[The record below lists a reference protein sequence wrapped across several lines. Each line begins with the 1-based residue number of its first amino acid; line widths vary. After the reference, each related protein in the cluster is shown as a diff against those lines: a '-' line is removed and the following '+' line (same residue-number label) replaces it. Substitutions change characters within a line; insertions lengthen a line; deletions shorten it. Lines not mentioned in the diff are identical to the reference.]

1 MFVYQREEPGLE
13 DHVSMDKGLGDT
25 VSNAIKKVSG
35 GKIKECGGCSK
46 RREWLNNKIPYR
58 RNALD
63 AINKIQGNM

>member
-1 MFVYQREEPGLE
+1 ME

-35 GKIKECGGCSK
+35 GKIRECGGCSK

-63 AINKIQGNM
+63 AIDKIQGNM

>member
-1 MFVYQREEPGLE
+1 LE

-35 GKIKECGGCSK
+35 GKIRECGGCSK

-63 AINKIQGNM
+63 AIDKIQGNM

>member
-46 RREWLNNKIPYR
+46 RREWLNNKMPYR
-58 RNALD
+58 QNALA
-63 AINKIQGNM
+63 AIDKIQGNN

>member
-1 MFVYQREEPGLE
+1 ME

-35 GKIKECGGCSK
+35 GKIRECGGCSK

>member
-1 MFVYQREEPGLE
+1 ME
-13 DHVSMDKGLGDT
+13 DHVSMDRGLGDT

-46 RREWLNNKIPYR
+46 RREWLNNKMPYR

-63 AINKIQGNM
+63 AIDKIQGNM

>member
-1 MFVYQREEPGLE
+1 MFVCQREEPGLE

-35 GKIKECGGCSK
+35 GKIRECGGCSK

-63 AINKIQGNM
+63 AIDKIQGNM

>member
-46 RREWLNNKIPYR
+46 RREWLNDKIPYR

-63 AINKIQGNM
+63 AIDKIQGNK

>member
-1 MFVYQREEPGLE
+1 ME

-63 AINKIQGNM
+63 AIDKIQGNM